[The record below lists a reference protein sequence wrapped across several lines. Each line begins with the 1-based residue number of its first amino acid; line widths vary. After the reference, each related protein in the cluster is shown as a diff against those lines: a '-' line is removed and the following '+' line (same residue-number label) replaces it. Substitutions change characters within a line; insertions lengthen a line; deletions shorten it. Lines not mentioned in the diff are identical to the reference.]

1 MACEELTIDSNVT
14 GARIA
19 EEACPGILPGS
30 SVDFP
35 GTPTW
40 ELMEPNSYDDFGSE
54 VTTVAR
60 EPLNPSR
67 QRKKGTVVD
76 LDASGGFQQDFTET
90 GLLKVLQGF
99 LFADAHIPGDTRPLH
114 GTSIALLA
122 AVAADN
128 EYTAAAGLG
137 MFAAGDLILASGFSQ
152 PASNGI
158 KTVVAATATAV
169 EVAEAVGNEA
179 VAPVSARLQKVG
191 VRVPA
196 SELAVVLS
204 GGQAELTSVTFDF
217 TDLGLVEGSW
227 IFLGTAGARFVSD
240 ANTCFA
246 RVDVIETNRLILGKT
261 SKQMVAV
268 AAGPAVDILLPTFIR
283 NEPNPLDIKR
293 RSYQI
298 ERTLG
303 RDNNGT
309 MSEYLVGAV
318 ANEFTLNVEQA
329 ALLTADMSFVAM
341 DNEQRDGATGVKPG
355 NRPSLLAEDA
365 YNSTSDIRRFKMSLV
380 TPNSFQTP
388 LFGYA
393 TEMTIEINNNV
404 SANKALGVLGAMS
417 MTAGMF
423 EVGGSATVY
432 FSNIAAVQAVR
443 NNADVTMDLILVK
456 NGGGWVFDVPLLAL
470 GDGRLNVEA
479 NSPITLPLETNA
491 AESDLGHTL
500 MVARFPFL
508 PDFA

>member
-1 MACEELTIDSNVT
+1 MPCEELTIDSNVT

-19 EEACPGILPGS
+19 EEACPGILPNGS
-30 SVDFP
+30 PEYP
-35 GTPTW
+35 GTPVW
-40 ELMEPNSYDDFGSE
+40 DLMEPNSYDDFGSE

-99 LFADAHIPGDTRPLH
+99 LFADAHIPADTKPLH
-114 GTSIALLA
+114 GTPVVITGV
-122 AVAADN
+122 VAADN
-128 EYTAAAGLG
+128 EYTAASGLTR
-137 MFAAGDLILASGFSQ
+137 FAIGDLVLASGFALA
-152 PASNGI
+152 ASNGL
-158 KTVVAATATAV
+158 KTVVAAAAGAL
-169 EVAEAVGNEA
+169 EVSEAVGNEA
-179 VAPVSARLQKVG
+179 SPPSSGRLMKVG
-191 VRVPA
+191 KRIAA
-196 SELAVVLS
+196 SELSVTVSSGQVVI
-204 GGQAELTSVTFDF
+204 GSVTFDF
-217 TDLGLVEGSW
+217 TTLGLVPGSW
-227 IFLGTAGARFVSD
+227 IFFGTDTNKFAAD
-240 ANTCFA
+240 ANNCFA
-246 RVDVIETNRLILGKT
+246 RVDSITANTMVLGKT
-261 SKQMVAV
+261 SKQMVTA
-268 AAGPAVDILLPTFIR
+268 AAGPAVDILLPVFIR
-283 NEPNPLDIKR
+283 NEPDPNNIVR

-303 RDNNGT
+303 RDSAGV
-309 MSEYLVGAV
+309 MSEYLIGAM

-329 ALLTADMSFVAM
+329 ALLTADMAFVAM
-341 DNEQRDGATGVKPG
+341 DNEQRPGAIGVKPG
-355 NRPSLLAEDA
+355 TRPSLVAEDA

-380 TPNSFQTP
+380 SADSNPAA

-393 TEMTIEINNNV
+393 TEMTVEINNNV
-404 SANKALGVLGAMS
+404 SANKAIGVLGAFS

-443 NNADVTMDLILVK
+443 NNADVTLDLIMVK
-456 NGGGWVFDVPLLAL
+456 NNGGWIFDVPLLAL

-500 MVARFPFL
+500 MVARFPYL